1 MDSSEDAA
9 YARAALSTTVVLF
22 RTLLKK
28 GLITREE
35 AVRIIL
41 DEAVSKAIQAEAAG
55 RQRGGPPMRGDPEVD
70 CGTAL
75 TEFWSVSRH
84 QLDGRPCS
92 TRAPTLFGV
101 ARSSRCK

>member
-22 RTLLKK
+22 RTLLKN

-41 DEAVSKAIQAEAAG
+41 DEAVSKAIQAEAQDQGRAG
-55 RQRGGPPMRGDPEVD
+55 SEADR
-70 CGTAL
+70 
-75 TEFWSVSRH
+75 
-84 QLDGRPCS
+84 
-92 TRAPTLFGV
+92 
-101 ARSSRCK
+101 RCAEILKLIAERL

>member
-1 MDSSEDAA
+1 MTQWRRHRENEEMNSSEDAA

-41 DEAVSKAIQAEAAG
+41 DEAVSKAIQAEAQGQAG
-55 RQRGGPPMRGDPEVD
+55 SEADR
-70 CGTAL
+70 
-75 TEFWSVSRH
+75 
-84 QLDGRPCS
+84 
-92 TRAPTLFGV
+92 
-101 ARSSRCK
+101 RCAEILKLIAERL

>member
-1 MDSSEDAA
+1 MAGTSPAMTQWRRHRENEEMNSSEDAA

-41 DEAVSKAIQAEAAG
+41 DEAVSKAIQAEAHDQGQAG
-55 RQRGGPPMRGDPEVD
+55 SEADR
-70 CGTAL
+70 
-75 TEFWSVSRH
+75 
-84 QLDGRPCS
+84 
-92 TRAPTLFGV
+92 
-101 ARSSRCK
+101 RCAEILKLIAERL